1 VIVGDISGG
10 DVFERFIEAFGP
22 LIIERY
28 RSKLL
33 DRTFGDQVVYY
44 VGVDE
49 MSATVRLYA
58 VVWAD
63 IAEEFTVVGAPS
75 FFPGAEEDDLLQQV
89 VSAFALDEEEA
100 RRQLQKASF
109 LGGAH
114 G

>member
-1 VIVGDISGG
+1 MDDRVSGDICR
-10 DVFERFIEAFGP
+10 RFIEAFGSV
-22 LIIERY
+22 IIEKY

-44 VGVDE
+44 IGVDD
-49 MSATVRLYA
+49 MSAAIRLHA
-58 VVWAD
+58 VVRAD

-75 FFPGAEEDDLLQQV
+75 FFPGAEEDDLIQQL

-100 RRQLQKASF
+100 RRQLQKAGF